1 MAILG
6 WIVFW
11 GIIIFGLIMIG
22 YQIGKSNGIQEE
34 QDRQNIVF
42 FGVNEKY
49 QYEERMRNK

>member
-22 YQIGKSNGIQEE
+22 YRIGKDAGAHEE
-34 QDRQNIVF
+34 QDKHNRIIWHDS
-42 FGVNEKY
+42 
-49 QYEERMRNK
+49 EEYYLNHRNK